1 VSEAVTIP
9 VVIVLLHRLS
19 AFLIIILF
27 HLVVI
32 MAASFNDN
40 DNSFVDI
47 DDFDLDNDP
56 QYFAD
61 PE

>member
-1 VSEAVTIP
+1 VRIP

-19 AFLIIILF
+19 AFLTIILF

-56 QYFAD
+56 HS
-61 PE
+61 PILRRS